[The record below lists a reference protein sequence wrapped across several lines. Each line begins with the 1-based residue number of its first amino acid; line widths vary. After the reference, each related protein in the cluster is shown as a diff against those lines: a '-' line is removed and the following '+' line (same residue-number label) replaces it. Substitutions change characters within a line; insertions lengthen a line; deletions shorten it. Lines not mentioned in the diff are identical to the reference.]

1 MAEPMSTSTESE
13 ALSGAGRDVVTL
25 RLPAVGAYLSVL
37 RTATA
42 SLASRLDFTID
53 DIEDLRIAV
62 DEACAMLLPRAVAGA
77 DLECSFELTS
87 DAIGVSVGVLTLD
100 GQQPSRD
107 TFAWTVLTAL
117 AGEVD
122 SSVDADN
129 RVTLSLYKR
138 KADLSAAVAPAL

>member
-1 MAEPMSTSTESE
+1 MTEQMGTTTAGD

-25 RLPAVGAYLSVL
+25 KLPAAGAYLSVL

-62 DEACAMLLPRAVAGA
+62 DEACAMLLTQAVPGA

-87 DAIGVSVGVLTLD
+87 DAIAVSVAVLTLD
-100 GQQPSRD
+100 GQEPSRD
-107 TFAWTVLTAL
+107 TFAWTVRTAL

-122 SSVDADN
+122 SSVDAEN
-129 RVTLSLYKR
+129 RVALSLRKR
-138 KADLSAAVAPAL
+138 RGELLGETASES